1 MLPDH
6 LHAIWTLPEGDGDF
20 SLRWA
25 LIKAGFSRGLPANKP
40 VAASHRRKRE
50 REIWQRRFWEH
61 TLRDEDDL
69 ARHVD
74 YVHFNPVKHG
84 HVARVTDWP
93 FSSFHRMVRL
103 GVIPRIGPAA
113 PKAGTTLLASD
124 NDTHVNATTM

>member
-1 MLPDH
+1 L
-6 LHAIWTLPEGDGDF
+6 
-20 SLRWA
+20 S
-25 LIKAGFSRGLPANKP
+25 

-69 ARHVD
+69 AHHVD

-103 GVIPRIGPAA
+103 GVYPADW
-113 PKAGTTLLASD
+113 AGGDENSG
-124 NDTHVNATTM
+124 NSFGER